1 MQAIDYFFPYLFFFF
16 VITLVYNFLGQCVEK
31 CT

>member
-1 MQAIDYFFPYLFFFF
+1 MQAFDYFFPYLFFF